1 MSLYGVQ
8 SFMFR
13 LKRDPAL
20 QNGLAQR
27 DERAF
32 EGFPLEAAERTAILS
47 GDIAELYRMGV
58 HPLLLAPYSRYAGV
72 SPTAYKQVLAPLKGT
87 RQLKS

>member
-20 QNGLAQR
+20 QNGLTQK
-27 DERAF
+27 DERTF
-32 EGFPLEAAERTAILS
+32 EGFPLEAAERAALLS
-47 GDIAELYRMGV
+47 GDIEELYRMGV
-58 HPLLLAPYSRYAGV
+58 HPLLLAPYSRYVGI
-72 SPTAYKQVLAPLKGT
+72 SPAAYKQVLAPLKGM